1 MNMDFSH
8 DHLDHVIPIAQRS
21 PIVPQLS
28 SNPITPRVIR
38 EISSVNIDRQS
49 AVNVYVM
56 ELALKVPSIFLLLC
70 NKQPRLPTN

>member
-8 DHLDHVIPIAQRS
+8 DHLDRVIPIAQPS
-21 PIVPQLS
+21 PIVPRLS

-49 AVNVYVM
+49 AVNV
-56 ELALKVPSIFLLLC
+56 
-70 NKQPRLPTN
+70 T